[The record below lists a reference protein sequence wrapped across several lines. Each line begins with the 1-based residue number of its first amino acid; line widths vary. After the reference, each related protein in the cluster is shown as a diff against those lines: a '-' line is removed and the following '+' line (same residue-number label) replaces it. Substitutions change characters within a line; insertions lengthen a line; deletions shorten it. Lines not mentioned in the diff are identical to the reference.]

1 MPRSA
6 ISWGGARL
14 PRCGRLLIAAGAA
27 QASGVG
33 VSDDCVTQ
41 FNDLKLKHALKYIVY
56 TMNDKLTEITVLKTA
71 TKDATYDEFMKEF
84 PEDKCRY
91 GVCDCEYTDP
101 KTGGQRNKIAFFV
114 WYPSLPT
121 SPLLPLVPRNSACLS
136 TLVRRAPASER
147 EGEFFIENLLVRIH
161 LIIVM
166 MRWTGLA
173 PWEFEFPF
181 PGSLTSTSRSAGAPT
196 TRR

>member
-1 MPRSA
+1 M
-6 ISWGGARL
+6 
-14 PRCGRLLIAAGAA
+14 

-41 FNDLKLKHALKYIVY
+41 FNDLKLKHSLKYIVY

-71 TKDATYDEFMKEF
+71 NKDASYEEFCKEF

-114 WYPSLPT
+114 W
-121 SPLLPLVPRNSACLS
+121 
-136 TLVRRAPASER
+136 
-147 EGEFFIENLLVRIH
+147 
-161 LIIVM
+161 
-166 MRWTGLA
+166 
-173 PWEFEFPF
+173 
-181 PGSLTSTSRSAGAPT
+181 
-196 TRR
+196 